1 MTTTAWIMLAVTWA
15 VVVSITIRFFVK
27 ISKRSGKGE

>member
-27 ISKRSGKGE
+27 ISKRSVKGE